1 MGTISERLERPRGAG
16 GGGGGALPVAQVDG
30 LEQVLKKINKAI
42 RWNEED
48 KKQLR
53 KINRQVVSIY
63 VRNLKRGSNR
73 IIDAQKTIKVK
84 GRDDIKPGTLRRSVG
99 TWTPEKGSTKVLGGP
114 KYKGGSGKAQ
124 SNNDAWFAHI
134 VEEGDFSHYFGGK
147 NKSHPNYK
155 KFEKAKKATQARMQR
170 MLLNK
175 LRAEF
180 ERFMS

>member
-1 MGTISERLERPRGAG
+1 MGTIAERLQSPRSGG

-30 LEQVLKKINKAI
+30 LEQVLKKIDRAS

-53 KINRQVVSIY
+53 KINRQVVGIY

-73 IIDAQKTIKVK
+73 IIDAKKTIKVK
-84 GRDDIKPGTLRRSVG
+84 GRSDIEPGTLRRSVG

-155 KFEKAKKATQARMQR
+155 KFEKAKKATQAKMQS
-170 MLLNK
+170 MLLRK

-180 ERFMS
+180 ERFMK